1 MSKFLNLF
9 IVMNAYSREYS
20 NTETIYNIITKQ
32 PQNQLA
38 CITYVYLH
46 TVISLYCKHVL
57 IVKNY
62 YYTLQSKSRIAQLL
76 KKIMSKE
83 KE

>member
-1 MSKFLNLF
+1 MSKFPNLF

-46 TVISLYCKHVL
+46 TVI
-57 IVKNY
+57 
-62 YYTLQSKSRIAQLL
+62 
-76 KKIMSKE
+76 
-83 KE
+83 

>member
-32 PQNQLA
+32 P
-38 CITYVYLH
+38 
-46 TVISLYCKHVL
+46 
-57 IVKNY
+57 
-62 YYTLQSKSRIAQLL
+62 
-76 KKIMSKE
+76 
-83 KE
+83 